1 MASIQRPVSSGSGSG
16 GSDGMDLQIDERK
29 RKRMLSNRESA
40 RRSRLRKQQQVE
52 DLTEEA
58 GRLKMENDRLA
69 RTIKATDEAYL
80 KMEAANDVIRAQT
93 KELEAQF
100 RFLNS
105 VIDAAAVEETNS
117 FFSVEDVPLIDD
129 PLMKPW
135 FIPYPN
141 YSMASHEMMLR

>member
-52 DLTEEA
+52 DLTGEA
-58 GRLKMENDRLA
+58 GRLRNENDRLA
-69 RTIKATDEAYL
+69 RSIKATEEAFV

-105 VIDAAAVEETNS
+105 VIDAEETNS
-117 FFSVEDVPLIDD
+117 FSVDDVPLIDD
-129 PLMKPW
+129 PLLKPW

>member
-1 MASIQRPVSSGSGSG
+1 MATIQRPVSSGSGSG

-52 DLTEEA
+52 DLTGEA
-58 GRLKMENDRLA
+58 GKLKIENDRLA
-69 RTIKATDEAYL
+69 RSIKATEEAYL

-93 KELEAQF
+93 RELEAQF

-105 VIDAAAVEETNS
+105 VIDAAAAEEANS
-117 FFSVEDVPLIDD
+117 FSVDDVPLIDD
-129 PLMKPW
+129 PLLKPW

>member
-52 DLTEEA
+52 DLTGEA
-58 GRLKMENDRLA
+58 GRLRNENDRLA
-69 RTIKATDEAYL
+69 RSIKATEEAFV

-105 VIDAAAVEETNS
+105 VIDAEETNS
-117 FFSVEDVPLIDD
+117 FSVDEVPLIDD
-129 PLMKPW
+129 PLLKPW